1 MGTNQNQFSNI
12 LKALNSPQIPNPE
25 QTPVPALTPAGGLSY
40 QQQSDNYKA
49 FSELMSRGVSLP
61 DLLKHM
67 EDLEGRVKVL
77 ESQPKHDANAELLAV
92 MEQAVKNDPE
102 VKAARQRV
110 ADVKTAIIAELCMK
124 DPRYCEALEA
134 YKTTVNRIYIKRR
147 EPHGSPI
154 EAADF
159 AEEQASDRGA
169 ASQVR

>member
-1 MGTNQNQFSNI
+1 MDTSQNQYSNI
-12 LKALNSPQIPNPE
+12 LKALGAPQANAS
-25 QTPVPALTPAGGLSY
+25 TGGLSMV
-40 QQQSDNYKA
+40 QQAENYTA
-49 FSELMSRGVSLP
+49 FDELMKQGIHIP
-61 DLLKHM
+61 TLLKRLDDM
-67 EDLEGRVKVL
+67 ESKVRAL
-77 ESQPKHDANAELLAV
+77 ESQPRHDTNAELLAV

-124 DPRYCEALEA
+124 DPRYCEALET

-159 AEEQASDRGA
+159 AEEQASDRRA
-169 ASQVR
+169 AS

>member
-1 MGTNQNQFSNI
+1 MDTSQNQYSNI
-12 LKALNSPQIPNPE
+12 LKALGAPQANASE
-25 QTPVPALTPAGGLSY
+25 GGLSMV
-40 QQQSDNYKA
+40 QQAENYTA
-49 FSELMSRGVSLP
+49 FDELMKQGIHIP
-61 DLLKHM
+61 TLLKRLDDM
-67 EDLEGRVKVL
+67 ESKVRAL
-77 ESQPKHDANAELLAV
+77 ESQPRHDTNAELLAV

-124 DPRYCEALEA
+124 DPRYCEALET

-159 AEEQASDRGA
+159 AEEQASDRRA
-169 ASQVR
+169 AS

>member
-1 MGTNQNQFSNI
+1 MDTSQNQYSNI
-12 LKALNSPQIPNPE
+12 LKALGAPQANA
-25 QTPVPALTPAGGLSY
+25 PVSTGGLSMV
-40 QQQSDNYKA
+40 QQAENYTA
-49 FSELMSRGVSLP
+49 FDELMKQGVHIP
-61 DLLKHM
+61 TLLKRLDDM
-67 EDLEGRVKVL
+67 ESKVRAL
-77 ESQPKHDANAELLAV
+77 ESQPRHDTNAELLAV

-110 ADVKTAIIAELCMK
+110 ADVKTSIIAELCMK

-159 AEEQASDRGA
+159 AEEQASDRGT
-169 ASQVR
+169 AS

>member
-1 MGTNQNQFSNI
+1 MDTSQNQYSNI
-12 LKALNSPQIPNPE
+12 LKALGAPQANA
-25 QTPVPALTPAGGLSY
+25 PVSTGGLSMV
-40 QQQSDNYKA
+40 QQAENYTA
-49 FSELMSRGVSLP
+49 FDELMKQGVHIP
-61 DLLKHM
+61 TLLKRLDDM
-67 EDLEGRVKVL
+67 ESKVRAL
-77 ESQPKHDANAELLAV
+77 ESQPRHDTNAELLAV

-159 AEEQASDRGA
+159 AEEQTSDRGA
-169 ASQVR
+169 AS